1 MLNQSKLLLLQATR
15 YVPPMI
21 IMFAYFVVTA
31 GNINL
36 GISQASSDDGIISH
50 AISFA
55 NPELFINDSRANSFR
70 IETPTSIMNL
80 LPALSYQFFS
90 INLTYFWVIFLFLQ
104 TVLFPLAIFGIV
116 QTLEPDKYKA
126 AIVTVLFLNLRPQTR
141 NLSYSGDLDWMP
153 YAMWLAES
161 FLVFSILLYLKKQRN
176 KSYLFL
182 TISCLIHPSLGV
194 WIFLFFLIAD
204 FYILNKSGHL
214 KQKSWNVPLFS
225 MVTITIFLLSNY
237 IYLNNEL
244 YSFPTKDYLSSVFE
258 NRHFNSISMF
268 SNEFEVYAIVNSSI
282 IMLVGIIL
290 YVIFSSDKLK
300 DSSWS
305 WLLRFVYSA
314 CFVSLVGVLIQ
325 IFGLLTEN
333 ITLVRL
339 MGTRFTSVL
348 SILIFIVFLLLLFK
362 EKLDSKTKI
371 VLSITF
377 LFFPGAATIFLIA
390 IFKAFKNWK
399 LVSSKMKTVVLIFVT
414 ISIVSSFRLASYVF
428 SQLIENQAGTYLLT
442 LENTNLVIRNFFLT
456 FLPYEMQIF
465 FYVIVLFSTLAF
477 HKSSHRNKPVLNV
490 DENKK
495 LIASILILLLLTGKF
510 VNTNSRFDSQDK
522 NFMQVQKWA
531 KQNSEASSSFLV
543 LVETTYNGWR
553 NYAQRPKITLEA
565 DYSPYGFYKSNVAIS
580 ERLKKVLQKHS
591 NINLQHPSESL
602 LMDLSYS
609 LRLDYIVTSIKND
622 AYSFEIAYEN
632 SDYRIYRIN
641 H

>member
-1 MLNQSKLLLLQATR
+1 
-15 YVPPMI
+15 
-21 IMFAYFVVTA
+21 MFAYFVATT

-36 GISQASSDDGIISH
+36 GISQASSDDGLISH

-55 NPELFINDSRANSFR
+55 NPELFIHDSRANSFR

-90 INLTYFWVIFLFLQ
+90 INLTYLWLIFLILQ
-104 TVLFPLAIFGIV
+104 TVLLPVAVFGIV
-116 QTLEPDKYKA
+116 QTLERDKYKA
-126 AIVTVLFLNLRPQTR
+126 AIVTVLFLNLRPQMR

-176 KSYLFL
+176 KSYILL

-204 FYILNKSGHL
+204 FYILNKSRRS
-214 KQKSWNVPLFS
+214 KQKFWHVPLFS

-244 YSFPTKDYLSSVFE
+244 YRSPTKDYLSSVFE
-258 NRHFNSISMF
+258 NRHFNSISIF

-282 IMLVGIIL
+282 IMLIGTII
-290 YVIFSSDKLK
+290 YVIFSLDKLK
-300 DSSWS
+300 DSSWNC
-305 WLLRFVYSA
+305 LLRFVYSA
-314 CFVSLVGVLIQ
+314 CFVSLVGVFIQ
-325 IFGLLTEN
+325 IFSLLTEN

-339 MGTRFTSVL
+339 MGTRFTSVF
-348 SILIFIVFLLLLFK
+348 SVLISIVFLLLLIN

-399 LVSSKMKTVVLIFVT
+399 LVSLKMKTVVLIFVT
-414 ISIVSSFRLASYVF
+414 ITIVSNFRLANYVF
-428 SQLIENQAGTYLLT
+428 SQLIENQAGTYILT

-456 FLPYEMQIF
+456 FLTYEIQIF
-465 FYVIVLFSTLAF
+465 FYVIVLSTTLAF
-477 HKSSHRNKPVLNV
+477 HKSSYRNESVLNV
-490 DENKK
+490 DKNKK
-495 LIASILILLLLTGKF
+495 LVASILILLLLTGKF
-510 VNTNSRFDSQDK
+510 FTTNNRFDSRDK
-522 NFMQVQKWA
+522 NFMLVQNWA
-531 KQNSEASSSFLV
+531 KRNSEASSSFLV

-580 ERLKKVLQKHS
+580 EKLEKVLQKHS
-591 NINLQHPSESL
+591 NINLQRPSESL
-602 LMDLSYS
+602 VLDLSYS
-609 LRLDYIVTSIKND
+609 LSLDYIVTSIKNE
-622 AYSFEIAYEN
+622 AYSFQIAYEN

-641 H
+641 Q